1 MSSQHNLSFDEVP
14 RGDGGTGA
22 TEQIARALRDSGI
35 DAPSGLFDEALTLAQ
50 DGHLSPAAE
59 RLRMLLCLDPTDAD
73 AALLLGKILASR
85 GQYQEA
91 LANLDLA
98 ATHGA
103 VLPAGLRDRVEAG
116 LRKQIGE
123 AEDHRNRLAA
133 RERGEVHTLRA
144 EAKKLRSE
152 NAVLELEVDE
162 LQRRVR
168 LWSGATAVVA
178 GMAAAL
184 VLATLVFGGDSE
196 TGDAAEAGTSQ
207 ARAADELV
215 ISPTPETVAATAT
228 TPAANATAT
237 NAAVTTVPAAAKAVD
252 KTADKAADKS
262 ADKAGEAAAV
272 KTASVVPAS
281 ASGAS
286 GASRSHVVKK
296 GDTLGGLAS
305 KYYGDSSKWPL
316 IQAANKD
323 RLQGSVDLKLDMK
336 LVIPPAN

>member
-1 MSSQHNLSFDEVP
+1 MSSQHNLAFDEVP
-14 RGDGGTGA
+14 RGDGRTGA
-22 TEQIARALRDSGI
+22 TEQIARALRESGI

-50 DGHLSPAAE
+50 EGHLSPAAE

-116 LRKQIGE
+116 LRKQISE
-123 AEDHRNRLAA
+123 AEDHRNRVAA

-168 LWSGATAVVA
+168 LWSGATAVIA
-178 GMAAAL
+178 GVAAAL
-184 VLATLVFGGDSE
+184 VLATLVFGGEDEAKAGGSADSAVA
-196 TGDAAEAGTSQ
+196 AAE
-207 ARAADELV
+207 ELV
-215 ISPTPETVAATAT
+215 ISPTPETVAAS
-228 TPAANATAT
+228 AASGTSGVVST
-237 NAAVTTVPAAAKAVD
+237 
-252 KTADKAADKS
+252 KAADK
-262 ADKAGEAAAV
+262 ATDKAVEKPTDKASATTETV
-272 KTASVVPAS
+272 KTASVVPSSTS
-281 ASGAS
+281 ATSG
-286 GASRSHVVKK
+286 GAKTHVVKK

-323 RLQGSVDLKLDMK
+323 KLKGSVDLKLDMK
-336 LVIPPAN
+336 LVIPPAT

>member
-1 MSSQHNLSFDEVP
+1 MSSQHNLAFDEVP
-14 RGDGGTGA
+14 RGDGRTGA
-22 TEQIARALRDSGI
+22 TEQIARALRESGI
-35 DAPSGLFDEALTLAQ
+35 DAPSGLFDEALNLAQ
-50 DGHLSPAAE
+50 EGHLSPAAE

-116 LRKQIGE
+116 LRKQISE
-123 AEDHRNRLAA
+123 AEDHRNRVAA

-168 LWSGATAVVA
+168 LWSGATAVIA
-178 GMAAAL
+178 GVAAAL
-184 VLATLVFGGDSE
+184 VLATLVFGGEDE
-196 TGDAAEAGTSQ
+196 AGAAGGDQASATAAE
-207 ARAADELV
+207 EIVL
-215 ISPTPETVAATAT
+215 SPTPETVAAGAAST
-228 TPAANATAT
+228 TSGAG
-237 NAAVTTVPAAAKAVD
+237 AVATVPAAPKAVEAVAVQATD
-252 KTADKAADKS
+252 RATDRATDKAAS
-262 ADKAGEAAAV
+262 TST
-272 KTASVVPAS
+272 TASVVPAATS
-281 ASGAS
+281 TGA
-286 GASRSHVVKK
+286 GKTHVVQK

-305 KYYGDSSKWPL
+305 RYYGDSSKWPL

-323 RLQGSVDLKLDMK
+323 KLKGSVDLKLDMK
-336 LVIPPAN
+336 LVIPPAP